1 MPKRITIDATNYGVQ
16 LAQAI
21 VMAEPGDI
29 LIVPSETVKALGE
42 DMSRRARPGLKI
54 NFVLA
59 SEYEQNGNGTQGR
72 TRQGK

>member
-29 LIVPSETVKALGE
+29 FIVPSETVKALGE
-42 DMSRRARPGLKI
+42 DMSKRARPGLKI
-54 NFVLA
+54 SFVLA
-59 SEYEQNGNGTQGR
+59 SEVESRDDGARGR
-72 TRQGK
+72 TREGK